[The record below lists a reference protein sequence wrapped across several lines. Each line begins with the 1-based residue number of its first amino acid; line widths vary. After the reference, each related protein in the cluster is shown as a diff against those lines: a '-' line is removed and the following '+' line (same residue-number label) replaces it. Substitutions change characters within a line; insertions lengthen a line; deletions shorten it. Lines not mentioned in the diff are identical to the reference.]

1 MAQLFARKLFTSLT
15 RNTTACRGNVAM
27 FLSRPYAKVASPE
40 DYGDYTDPLQAH
52 EESMTRRQLVA
63 TLAGDDRYETKVY
76 YKLENSSAEKPN
88 LVPSD
93 LDYRLLACFCEPD
106 TTFPV
111 LFILH
116 EGEPQRCRCG
126 HWFKLI
132 DQEGADHV

>member
-1 MAQLFARKLFTSLT
+1 MAQLCAHKLFTGLT
-15 RNTTACRGNVAM
+15 RNTAALRAVTMC
-27 FLSRPYAKVASPE
+27 LERPYAKVASPE
-40 DYGDYTDPLQAH
+40 DYGHYTDPLEAH
-52 EESMTRRQLVA
+52 EESMKRRQLVA

-76 YKLENSSAEKPN
+76 YKLENSSPENPN

-93 LDYRLLACFCEPD
+93 FDYRLLACFCEPD

-111 LFILH
+111 LFVVH